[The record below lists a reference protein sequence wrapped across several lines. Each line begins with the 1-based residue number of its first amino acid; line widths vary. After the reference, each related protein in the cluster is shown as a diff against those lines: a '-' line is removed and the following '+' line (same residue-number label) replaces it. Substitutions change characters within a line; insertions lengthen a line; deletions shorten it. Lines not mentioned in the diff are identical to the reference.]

1 MIFATPMKAMA
12 AKAIKLSEDTNM
24 STPIRNCTERKV
36 DKEPEI
42 MSNRIINLRIEARI
56 SNS

>member
-1 MIFATPMKAMA
+1 MKAMA
-12 AKAIKLSEDTNM
+12 AKAIKLTEDAKI
-24 STPIRNCTERKV
+24 SIPIRNCTERKV

-42 MSNRIINLRIEARI
+42 MSNMIINLRIEANT

>member
-1 MIFATPMKAMA
+1 MFTTPMKAMA
-12 AKAIKLSEDTNM
+12 AKAIKLSEDTNI

-36 DKEPEI
+36 DKKPEV
-42 MSNRIINLRIEARI
+42 MSNMIINLRIEAST

>member
-1 MIFATPMKAMA
+1 MLATPIKAMA
-12 AKAIKLSEDTNM
+12 AKATKLSEDTNI
-24 STPIRNCTERKV
+24 SVPIRNCTERKV

-42 MSNRIINLRIEARI
+42 MSNMIINLRIEAKT

>member
-1 MIFATPMKAMA
+1 MFATPMKAMA
-12 AKAIKLSEDTNM
+12 AKAIKLSEDT
-24 STPIRNCTERKV
+24 SISVPIRNCTERKV

-42 MSNRIINLRIEARI
+42 MSNMITNLRIEART